1 MFPHPLNI
9 FWSHSFCVKENRL
22 HLRFV
27 GIPQTAS
34 FDRGLF
40 RQSFAQLLRDM
51 FGTVEVQSSEG
62 DKIMADVNDCK
73 VEIDLTEKVSAVH

>member
-1 MFPHPLNI
+1 MFPHSLNN
-9 FWSHSFCVKENRL
+9 FWSLLFYVKENQL
-22 HLRFV
+22 HFRFV

-62 DKIMADVNDCK
+62 DKLMADVNDCK
-73 VEIDLTEKVSAVH
+73 VEIDLTEKVSAVY